1 MGFKKLVNDIKVEK
15 RRKLIAIYCRV
26 STEEQSENGYSIDE
40 QERLLEEWCK
50 KMGYVIYKCYSD
62 RGISGKNIKDRPA
75 LKELLS
81 DAKAGKFD
89 MVISWKIN
97 RVSRKL
103 EDVLKI
109 VNLLEK
115 NNITFKSYSEP
126 FETDTPAGRMQF
138 QMMAL
143 IGEFERGTIAQ
154 NVKMGMIAKAKSG
167 NWCGGRVLGY
177 DLVPNNSP
185 EEEKKGK
192 NKLKIN
198 EKEAEIVRFIFNEYS
213 KGKGYKAITNQIN
226 KLGYKTKKGNDFSVG
241 SIRDILT
248 NPVYIGEIRYNVRQN
263 WSEKRRRNIN
273 PNPIRVKGKHEAIID
288 RELWDKV
295 QLILESKKGKPS
307 RIYDG
312 EYPLTGILRCPKCG
326 AGMVISRTTNT
337 LADGSKK
344 RIAYYCCGN
353 WKNKGTSVCN
363 SNTIRVDKANEYVF
377 KKIEELVSNEAMIK
391 AVVKNINKE
400 RKDKVKPAKRLL
412 GDIDKEL
419 EKLDKRKRKIFEAYE
434 DDILTKEEFQTR
446 KNELNEKIRILEEE
460 KKPLLN
466 TISEEVSE
474 EIPYEFIKDIL
485 MNFSKILNSS
495 VSREQQ
501 KKLLHMIISEITM
514 NESREIESI
523 KLNINDKL
531 VEYLVKEGGVPI
543 KGIPSSFMLIN
554 VGLKVLNLDVVRGCK
569 IKCVNS

>member
-97 RVSRKL
+97 RISRKL

-154 NVKMGMIAKAKSG
+154 NVKMGMIAKAKYG

-192 NKLKIN
+192 NKLEIN

-213 KGKGYKAITNQIN
+213 KGKGYKAITNKMN
-226 KLGYKTKKGNDFSVG
+226 KLGYKTKKGNNFSVG

-337 LADGSKK
+337 LADGTKK

-446 KNELNEKIRILEEE
+446 KDELNEKIRILEEE

-466 TISEEVSE
+466 TISEDVSE

-485 MNFSKILNSS
+485 MNFSKVLNSS

-514 NESREIESI
+514 NESREIDSI

-543 KGIPSSFMLIN
+543 KGIPSSFMLRNI
-554 VGLKVLNLDVVRGCK
+554 GLKVLNLEIV
-569 IKCVNS
+569 I

>member
-337 LADGSKK
+337 LADGTKR

-446 KNELNEKIRILEEE
+446 KDELNEKIRILEEE

-466 TISEEVSE
+466 TISEDVSE

-485 MNFSKILNSS
+485 KNFSKVLNSS

-514 NESREIESI
+514 NESREIDSI
-523 KLNINDKL
+523 KLNINDNL
-531 VEYLVKEGGVPI
+531 VDYLVKEGGVPI

-554 VGLKVLNLDVVRGCK
+554 VGLKVLDLD
-569 IKCVNS
+569 ISI

>member
-1 MGFKKLVNDIKVEK
+1 MGFKKLVNDIKIEK
-15 RRKLIAIYCRV
+15 RRKIIAIYCRV
-26 STEEQSENGYSIDE
+26 STDEQAEFGYSIDE
-40 QERLLEEWCK
+40 QKRLLEEWCK
-50 KMGYVIYKCYSD
+50 ANDYIIYKCYSD

-192 NKLKIN
+192 NKLEIN

-213 KGKGYKAITNQIN
+213 KGKGYKAITNKMN
-226 KLGYKTKKGNDFSVG
+226 KLGYKTKKGNNFSVG

-337 LADGSKK
+337 LADGTKK

-400 RKDKVKPAKRLL
+400 RKEKVKPAKRLL
-412 GDIDKEL
+412 GNIDKEL

-434 DDILTKEEFQTR
+434 DDIITKEEFQIR
-446 KNELNEKIRILEEE
+446 KDELNEKIRILEEE

-466 TISEEVSE
+466 TISEDVSE

-485 MNFSKILNSS
+485 MNFSKVLNSS

-543 KGIPSSFMLIN
+543 KGIPSSFMLRN
-554 VGLKVLNLDVVRGCK
+554 VGLKVLDLD
-569 IKCVNS
+569 IDI

>member
-1 MGFKKLVNDIKVEK
+1 MGFKKLVNDIKIEK
-15 RRKLIAIYCRV
+15 RRKIIAIYCRV
-26 STEEQSENGYSIDE
+26 STDEQAEFGYSIDE
-40 QERLLEEWCK
+40 QKRLLEEWCK
-50 KMGYVIYKCYSD
+50 ANDYIIYKCYSD

-154 NVKMGMIAKAKSG
+154 NVKMGMIAKAKYG

-192 NKLKIN
+192 NKLEIN

-213 KGKGYKAITNQIN
+213 KGKGYKAITNKMN
-226 KLGYKTKKGNDFSVG
+226 KLGYKTKKGNNFSVG

-337 LADGSKK
+337 LADGTKK

-446 KNELNEKIRILEEE
+446 KDELNEKIRILEEE

-466 TISEEVSE
+466 TISEDVSE
-474 EIPYEFIKDIL
+474 EIPYEFIKDVL
-485 MNFSKILNSS
+485 MNFSKVLNSS

-554 VGLKVLNLDVVRGCK
+554 IGLKVLNLSIV
-569 IKCVNS
+569 I

>member
-295 QLILESKKGKPS
+295 QLILESKKGKTS
-307 RIYDG
+307 IIYDG
-312 EYPLTGILRCPKCG
+312 EYPITGIVICPKCG

-554 VGLKVLNLDVVRGCK
+554 VGLKVLNLDVV
-569 IKCVNS
+569 I

>member
-81 DAKAGKFD
+81 DAKEGKFD

-109 VNLLEK
+109 VSLLEK

-192 NKLKIN
+192 NKLEIN

-226 KLGYKTKKGNDFSVG
+226 KLGYKTKKGNNFSVG

-337 LADGSKK
+337 LADGTKK

-485 MNFSKILNSS
+485 MNFSKVLNSS

-554 VGLKVLNLDVVRGCK
+554 VGLKVLNLDVV
-569 IKCVNS
+569 I

>member
-15 RRKLIAIYCRV
+15 RRELIAIYCRV

-97 RVSRKL
+97 RLSRKL

-192 NKLKIN
+192 NKLEIN

-213 KGKGYKAITNQIN
+213 KGKGYKAITNKMN
-226 KLGYKTKKGNDFSVG
+226 KLGYKTKKGNNFSVG

-337 LADGSKK
+337 LADGTKK

-363 SNTIRVDKANEYVF
+363 SNTIRVDKANEHVF

-434 DDILTKEEFQTR
+434 DDILTKDEFQTR

-485 MNFSKILNSS
+485 MNFSKVLNSS

-543 KGIPSSFMLIN
+543 KGIPSSFMLRN
-554 VGLKVLNLDVVRGCK
+554 VGLKILNLN
-569 IKCVNS
+569 III

>member
-109 VNLLEK
+109 VSLLEK

-192 NKLKIN
+192 NKLEIN

-226 KLGYKTKKGNDFSVG
+226 KLGYKTKKGNNFSVG

-337 LADGSKK
+337 LADGTKK

-434 DDILTKEEFQTR
+434 DDILTKEEFQIR
-446 KNELNEKIRILEEE
+446 KDELNEKIRILEEE

-554 VGLKVLNLDVVRGCK
+554 VGLKVLNLDVV
-569 IKCVNS
+569 I

>member
-192 NKLKIN
+192 NKLEIN

-213 KGKGYKAITNQIN
+213 KGKGYKAITNKMN
-226 KLGYKTKKGNDFSVG
+226 KLGYKTKKGNNVSVG
-241 SIRDILT
+241 SIREILT

-337 LADGSKK
+337 LADGTRK

-446 KNELNEKIRILEEE
+446 KDELNEKIRILEEE

-466 TISEEVSE
+466 TISEDISE

-514 NESREIESI
+514 NESREIDSI

-543 KGIPSSFMLIN
+543 KGIPSSFMLRN
-554 VGLKVLNLDVVRGCK
+554 VGIRILNLDIV
-569 IKCVNS
+569 I

>member
-1 MGFKKLVNDIKVEK
+1 MGFKKLVNDIKIEK
-15 RRKLIAIYCRV
+15 RRKIIAIYCRV
-26 STEEQSENGYSIDE
+26 STDEQAEFGYSIDE
-40 QERLLEEWCK
+40 QKRLLEEWCK
-50 KMGYVIYKCYSD
+50 ANDYIIYKCYSD

-81 DAKAGKFD
+81 DAKEGKFD

-109 VNLLEK
+109 VNILEK

-154 NVKMGMIAKAKSG
+154 NVKMGMIAKAKTG

-192 NKLKIN
+192 NKLEIN
-198 EKEAEIVRFIFNEYS
+198 EKEAKIVRFIFNEYS
-213 KGKGYKAITNQIN
+213 KGKGYKAITNKMN
-226 KLGYKTKKGNDFSVG
+226 KLGYKTKKGNNFSVG

-337 LADGSKK
+337 LADGTKK

-412 GDIDKEL
+412 SDIDKEL

-434 DDILTKEEFQTR
+434 DDILTKEEFQIR
-446 KNELNEKIRILEEE
+446 KDELNEKIRILEEE

-466 TISEEVSE
+466 TISEDVSE

-485 MNFSKILNSS
+485 KNFSKVLNSS

-514 NESREIESI
+514 NESREIDSI
-523 KLNINDKL
+523 KLNINDNL
-531 VEYLVKEGGVPI
+531 VDYLVKEGGVPI

-554 VGLKVLNLDVVRGCK
+554 VGLKVLDLD
-569 IKCVNS
+569 ISI

>member
-1 MGFKKLVNDIKVEK
+1 MRFKKLVNDIKVEK

-554 VGLKVLNLDVVRGCK
+554 VGLKVLNLDVV
-569 IKCVNS
+569 I

>member
-177 DLVPNNSP
+177 DLVPNNPP

-554 VGLKVLNLDVVRGCK
+554 VGLKVLNLDVV
-569 IKCVNS
+569 I

>member
-1 MGFKKLVNDIKVEK
+1 MGFKKLVNDINVEK

-26 STEEQSENGYSIDE
+26 STDEQAENGYSIDE
-40 QERLLEEWCK
+40 QEQKLKEWCK

-81 DAKAGKFD
+81 DAKERKFD

-97 RVSRKL
+97 RISRRL

-109 VNLLEK
+109 VKLLEE
-115 NNITFKSYSEP
+115 NNITFKSYSES
-126 FETDTPAGRMQF
+126 FDTDTPAGRMQF

-154 NVKMGMIAKAKSG
+154 NVKMGMVAKAKSG

-192 NKLKIN
+192 NKLEIN

-226 KLGYKTKKGNDFSVG
+226 KLGYKTKKGNNFSVG

-337 LADGSKK
+337 LADGTKK

-377 KKIEELVSNEAMIK
+377 KKIEELVSNEAMVK

-400 RKDKVKPAKRLL
+400 RKEKVKPAKRLL

-434 DDILTKEEFQTR
+434 DDILTKEEFQIR
-446 KNELNEKIRILEEE
+446 KDELNEKIRILEEE

-466 TISEEVSE
+466 TISEDVSE

-514 NESREIESI
+514 NESREIDSI

-543 KGIPSSFMLIN
+543 KGIPSSFMLRN
-554 VGLKVLNLDVVRGCK
+554 VGISTFSLYIV
-569 IKCVNS
+569 I

>member
-1 MGFKKLVNDIKVEK
+1 MGFKKLVNDIKIEK
-15 RRKLIAIYCRV
+15 RRKIIAIYCRV
-26 STEEQSENGYSIDE
+26 STDEQAEFGYSIDE
-40 QERLLEEWCK
+40 QKRLLEEWCK
-50 KMGYVIYKCYSD
+50 ANDYIIYKCYSD

-81 DAKAGKFD
+81 DAKEGKFD

-109 VNLLEK
+109 VSLLEK

-192 NKLKIN
+192 NKLEIN

-226 KLGYKTKKGNDFSVG
+226 KLGYKTKKGNNFSVG

-248 NPVYIGEIRYNVRQN
+248 NPVYIGEIRSNVRQN

-337 LADGSKK
+337 LADGTKK

-434 DDILTKEEFQTR
+434 DDILTKEEFQIR
-446 KNELNEKIRILEEE
+446 KDELNEKIRILEEE

-466 TISEEVSE
+466 TISEDVSE

-485 MNFSKILNSS
+485 MNFSKVLNSS

-554 VGLKVLNLDVVRGCK
+554 IGLKVLNLSIV
-569 IKCVNS
+569 I

>member
-1 MGFKKLVNDIKVEK
+1 MGFKKLVNDTKIEK
-15 RRKLIAIYCRV
+15 RRKIIAIYCRV
-26 STEEQSENGYSIDE
+26 STDEQAEFGYSIDE
-40 QERLLEEWCK
+40 QKRLLEEWCK
-50 KMGYVIYKCYSD
+50 ANDYIIYKCYSD

-81 DAKAGKFD
+81 DAKEGKFD

-337 LADGSKK
+337 LADGTKK

-554 VGLKVLNLDVVRGCK
+554 VGLKVLNLDVV
-569 IKCVNS
+569 I

>member
-1 MGFKKLVNDIKVEK
+1 MGFNKLVNDIKVEK

-554 VGLKVLNLDVVRGCK
+554 VGLKVLNLDVV
-569 IKCVNS
+569 I

>member
-192 NKLKIN
+192 NKLEIN

-226 KLGYKTKKGNDFSVG
+226 KLGYKTKKGNNFSVG

-337 LADGSKK
+337 LADGTKK

-554 VGLKVLNLDVVRGCK
+554 VGLKVLNLDVV
-569 IKCVNS
+569 I

>member
-192 NKLKIN
+192 NKLEIN

-213 KGKGYKAITNQIN
+213 KGKGYKAITNKMN
-226 KLGYKTKKGNDFSVG
+226 KLGYKTKKGNNFSVG

-337 LADGSKK
+337 LADGTKK

-446 KNELNEKIRILEEE
+446 KDELNEKIRILEEE

-466 TISEEVSE
+466 TISEDVSE

-514 NESREIESI
+514 NESREIDSI

-543 KGIPSSFMLIN
+543 KGIPSSFMLRN
-554 VGLKVLNLDVVRGCK
+554 VGVRILNLDIV
-569 IKCVNS
+569 I

>member
-1 MGFKKLVNDIKVEK
+1 MGFKKLVNDTKIEK
-15 RRKLIAIYCRV
+15 RRKIIAIYCRV
-26 STEEQSENGYSIDE
+26 STDEQAEFGYSIDE
-40 QERLLEEWCK
+40 QKRLLEEWCK
-50 KMGYVIYKCYSD
+50 ANDYIIYKCYSD

-81 DAKAGKFD
+81 DAKEGKFD

-154 NVKMGMIAKAKSG
+154 NVKMGMIAKAKTG

-192 NKLKIN
+192 NKLEIN
-198 EKEAEIVRFIFNEYS
+198 EKEAKIVRFIFNEYS
-213 KGKGYKAITNQIN
+213 KGKGYKAITNKMN
-226 KLGYKTKKGNDFSVG
+226 KLGYKTKKGNNFSVG

-337 LADGSKK
+337 LADGTKK

-412 GDIDKEL
+412 SDIDKEL

-434 DDILTKEEFQTR
+434 DDILTKEEFQIR
-446 KNELNEKIRILEEE
+446 KDELNEKIRILEEE

-466 TISEEVSE
+466 TISEDVSE

-485 MNFSKILNSS
+485 MNFSKVLNSS

-554 VGLKVLNLDVVRGCK
+554 IGLKILNLD
-569 IKCVNS
+569 ITI

>member
-1 MGFKKLVNDIKVEK
+1 MGFKKLVNDTKIEK
-15 RRKLIAIYCRV
+15 RRKIIAIYCRV
-26 STEEQSENGYSIDE
+26 STDEQAEFGYSIDE
-40 QERLLEEWCK
+40 QKRLLEEWCK
-50 KMGYVIYKCYSD
+50 ANDYIIYKCYSD

-81 DAKAGKFD
+81 DAKEGKFD

-109 VNLLEK
+109 VNILEK

-192 NKLKIN
+192 NKLEIN

-213 KGKGYKAITNQIN
+213 KGKGYKAITNKMN
-226 KLGYKTKKGNDFSVG
+226 KLGYKTKKGNNFSVG

-337 LADGSKK
+337 LSDGTKK

-446 KNELNEKIRILEEE
+446 KNELNEKIRTLEEE

-466 TISEEVSE
+466 TISDEVSE

-495 VSREQQ
+495 ISREQQ

-514 NESREIESI
+514 NESREIDSI

-531 VEYLVKEGGVPI
+531 VDYLVKEGGVPI
-543 KGIPSSFMLIN
+543 KGIPSSFMLRNII
-554 VGLKVLNLDVVRGCK
+554 VSVLN
-569 IKCVNS
+569 IYIEI

>member
-109 VNLLEK
+109 VNILEK

-192 NKLKIN
+192 NKLEIN

-226 KLGYKTKKGNDFSVG
+226 KLGYKTKKGNNFSVG

-337 LADGSKK
+337 LADGTKR

-446 KNELNEKIRILEEE
+446 KDELNEKIRILEEE

-514 NESREIESI
+514 NESREIDSI

-543 KGIPSSFMLIN
+543 KGIPSSFMLRN
-554 VGLKVLNLDVVRGCK
+554 VGVSILNVS
-569 IKCVNS
+569 ISI

>member
-419 EKLDKRKRKIFEAYE
+419 EKLDKRKLKIFEAYE

-554 VGLKVLNLDVVRGCK
+554 VGLKVLNLDVV
-569 IKCVNS
+569 I

>member
-109 VNLLEK
+109 VNILEK

-192 NKLKIN
+192 NKLEIN

-226 KLGYKTKKGNDFSVG
+226 KLGYKTKKGNNFSVG

-337 LADGSKK
+337 LADGTKR

-446 KNELNEKIRILEEE
+446 KDELNEKIRILEEE

-466 TISEEVSE
+466 TISEDVSE

-554 VGLKVLNLDVVRGCK
+554 VGLKVLNLDVV
-569 IKCVNS
+569 I

>member
-1 MGFKKLVNDIKVEK
+1 MGFKKLVNDIKIEK
-15 RRKLIAIYCRV
+15 RRKIIAIYCRV
-26 STEEQSENGYSIDE
+26 STDEQAEFGYSIDE
-40 QERLLEEWCK
+40 QKRLLEEWCK
-50 KMGYVIYKCYSD
+50 ANDYIIYKCYSD

-109 VNLLEK
+109 VNILEK

-192 NKLKIN
+192 NKLEIN

-226 KLGYKTKKGNDFSVG
+226 KLGYKTKKGNNFSVG

-337 LADGSKK
+337 LADGTKR

-446 KNELNEKIRILEEE
+446 KDELNEKIRILEEE

-466 TISEEVSE
+466 TISEDVSE

-514 NESREIESI
+514 NESREIDSI

-543 KGIPSSFMLIN
+543 KGIPSSFMLRN
-554 VGLKVLNLDVVRGCK
+554 VGVSILNVS
-569 IKCVNS
+569 ISI

>member
-495 VSREQQ
+495 ISREQQ

-514 NESREIESI
+514 NESREIDSI

-531 VEYLVKEGGVPI
+531 VDYLVKEGGVPI
-543 KGIPSSFMLIN
+543 KGIPSSFMLRNI
-554 VGLKVLNLDVVRGCK
+554 GLNILNLD
-569 IKCVNS
+569 IILY

>member
-1 MGFKKLVNDIKVEK
+1 MGFKKLVNDTKIEK
-15 RRKLIAIYCRV
+15 RRKIIAIYCRV
-26 STEEQSENGYSIDE
+26 STDEQAEFGYSIDE
-40 QERLLEEWCK
+40 QKRLLEEWCK
-50 KMGYVIYKCYSD
+50 ANDYIIYKCYSD

-81 DAKAGKFD
+81 DAKEGKFD

-192 NKLKIN
+192 NKLEIN

-226 KLGYKTKKGNDFSVG
+226 KLGYKTKKGNNFSVG

-337 LADGSKK
+337 LADGTKK

-377 KKIEELVSNEAMIK
+377 KNIEELVSNEAMIK

-446 KNELNEKIRILEEE
+446 KDELNEKIRTLEEE

-466 TISEEVSE
+466 TISDEVSE
-474 EIPYEFIKDIL
+474 DIPYEFIKDIL

-514 NESREIESI
+514 NESREIDSI

-554 VGLKVLNLDVVRGCK
+554 VAISIIK
-569 IKCVNS
+569 ICFTI

>member
-97 RVSRKL
+97 RLSRKL

-192 NKLKIN
+192 NKLEIN

-213 KGKGYKAITNQIN
+213 KGKGYKAITNKMN
-226 KLGYKTKKGNDFSVG
+226 KLGYKTKKGNNFSVG

-337 LADGSKK
+337 LADGTKK

-363 SNTIRVDKANEYVF
+363 SNTIRVDKANEHVF

-485 MNFSKILNSS
+485 MNFSKVLNSS

-543 KGIPSSFMLIN
+543 KGIPSSFMLRN
-554 VGLKVLNLDVVRGCK
+554 VGLKILNLN
-569 IKCVNS
+569 III

>member
-115 NNITFKSYSEP
+115 NDITFKSYSEP

-154 NVKMGMIAKAKSG
+154 NVKMGMLAKAKSG

-192 NKLKIN
+192 NKLEIN

-213 KGKGYKAITNQIN
+213 KGKGYKAITNKMN
-226 KLGYKTKKGNDFSVG
+226 KLGYRTKKGNNFSVG

-263 WSEKRRRNIN
+263 WNEKRRRNIN

-337 LADGSKK
+337 LADGTKK

-466 TISEEVSE
+466 TISEDVSE

-485 MNFSKILNSS
+485 MNFSKVLNSS

-514 NESREIESI
+514 NESREIDSI

-543 KGIPSSFMLIN
+543 KGIPSSFMLRN
-554 VGLKVLNLDVVRGCK
+554 VGLKVLNLDVV
-569 IKCVNS
+569 I

>member
-1 MGFKKLVNDIKVEK
+1 MGFKKLVNDIKIEK
-15 RRKLIAIYCRV
+15 RRKIIAIYCRV
-26 STEEQSENGYSIDE
+26 STDEQAEFGYSIDE
-40 QERLLEEWCK
+40 QKRLLEEWCK
-50 KMGYVIYKCYSD
+50 ANDYIIYKCYSD

-81 DAKAGKFD
+81 DAKEGKFD

-109 VNLLEK
+109 VSLLEK

-192 NKLKIN
+192 NKLEIN

-226 KLGYKTKKGNDFSVG
+226 KLGYKTKKGNNFSVG

-337 LADGSKK
+337 LADGTKK

-353 WKNKGTSVCN
+353 LKNKGTSVCN

-434 DDILTKEEFQTR
+434 DDILTKEEFQIR
-446 KNELNEKIRILEEE
+446 KDELNEKIRILEEE

-466 TISEEVSE
+466 TISEDVSE

-485 MNFSKILNSS
+485 MNFSKVLNSS

-554 VGLKVLNLDVVRGCK
+554 IGLKVLNLSIV
-569 IKCVNS
+569 I

>member
-434 DDILTKEEFQTR
+434 DDILTKEEFQIR
-446 KNELNEKIRILEEE
+446 KDELNEKIRILEEE

-466 TISEEVSE
+466 TISEDVSE

-485 MNFSKILNSS
+485 MNFSKVLNSS

-514 NESREIESI
+514 NESREIDSI

-531 VEYLVKEGGVPI
+531 VDYLVKEGGVPI

-554 VGLKVLNLDVVRGCK
+554 VGLKVLNLDVV
-569 IKCVNS
+569 I